1 MDSSY
6 LLLFA
11 FAALLIAL
19 LIWML
24 FSLGQQ
30 SAREPENPVRGY
42 CPLCGQGLRK
52 GEKIRS
58 SVVEIGSVEV
68 QTRIKGCPF
77 CLGEQGRKKR
87 SCPVCKKE
95 VGLDDVILALADP
108 RVDKKKL
115 SIKGCKN
122 CYPPGF

>member
-1 MDSSY
+1 MDWSY
-6 LLLFA
+6 LLLFL

-24 FSLGQQ
+24 FSFG
-30 SAREPENPVRGY
+30 SSPPAVDESPVRGY

-52 GEKIRS
+52 GQRIRS
-58 SVVEIGSVEV
+58 SITEIGSVEI

-77 CLGEQGRKKR
+77 CLGELGRRKR
-87 SCPVCKKE
+87 SCQVCKKE
-95 VGLDDVILALADP
+95 VALDEVILALSDP

>member
-1 MDSSY
+1 MDTSY
-6 LLLFA
+6 LLLFG

-24 FSLGQQ
+24 FTVGIQT
-30 SAREPENPVRGY
+30 REEPANPVRGY

-58 SVVEIGSVEV
+58 SIVEIGSVEV

-77 CLGEQGRKKR
+77 CLGEVSRRKR

-95 VGLDDVILALADP
+95 VGLEDVILALSDP

-115 SIKGCKN
+115 SIKGCKQ